1 MWNIFPFIFLSRLK
15 GIKMG
20 WQVVGVVA
28 GEGVVADEG
37 VVAGEGRRGLG

>member
-1 MWNIFPFIFLSRLK
+1 M
-15 GIKMG
+15 KMG
-20 WQVVGVVA
+20 WQVVGFVA